1 MTQLPPDAA
10 VRTDALAADHVTE
23 TLALLVRTPSVN
35 PHLDAASAGEA
46 AIAAM
51 IRDWCLE
58 RGIAAWLEEAAPGRP
73 NVVARVGSGDSP
85 VLVLCAH
92 TDTVATEGMAGD
104 PFGAGIEGGR
114 LHGRGAYDMKG
125 GAAAILCALADLA
138 RDPPR
143 GTVLGAFVV
152 DEEYASAGAFD
163 FVQRHRADACLL
175 TEFSDEQLVLAHK
188 GFIWLEVTT
197 HGVASHGSRWDL
209 GRSAI
214 ADMGRVLAALDRFDR
229 EVLRQRTHPLVGP
242 ASLHPAVIRGG
253 DGWSTYAASCTLRV
267 ERRTLPGEAADAVIA
282 ELGDVIRGAGVDA
295 AVEVA
300 LVRAP
305 LECPA
310 DAPLARHVRAAAADV
325 LGREPAEGGVG
336 YWMDAAVFAEAG
348 MPALNYGPAGA
359 GAPAAVEWVDI
370 ESVARCAR
378 VLAATAR
385 RFCAR

>member
-1 MTQLPPDAA
+1 MTQRPPDAA
-10 VRTDALAADHVTE
+10 VRTDVFATDFVTG

-35 PHLDAASAGEA
+35 PHLDPASPGEA
-46 AIAAM
+46 AIAAV
-51 IRDWCLE
+51 IRDWCGA
-58 RGIAAWLEEAAPGRP
+58 RGIEAWLEEAAPGRP
-73 NVVARVGSGDSP
+73 NVVARVGAGAGP

-92 TDTVATEGMAGD
+92 TDTVATDGMAAD
-104 PFGAGIEGGR
+104 PFEARLEGGR

-143 GTVLGAFVV
+143 GTVFGAFVV
-152 DEEYASAGAFD
+152 DEEYASDGAFD

-197 HGVASHGSRWDL
+197 SGMAAHGSRWDL

-267 ERRTLPGEAADAVIA
+267 ERRTLPGETADAVIA
-282 ELGDVIRGAGVDA
+282 ELEAVIGGAGVDA

-310 DAPLARHVRAAAADV
+310 DAPLARHVRAAATDV
-325 LGREPAEGGVG
+325 LGREPAACGVG

-348 MPALNYGPAGA
+348 ITALNFGPAGA
-359 GAPAAVEWVDI
+359 GAHAAAEWVDV

-378 VLAATAR
+378 VLAAAAR
-385 RFCAR
+385 RFCA